1 MLPEA
6 FLELQRVPQQPV
18 HTECRGCRGLEE
30 PGALP
35 RAVRPNSGV
44 TSSRPERS
52 SLAASWPPA
61 MPAPAQAPN
70 WMLVQ
75 GMPYSK
81 LHKLNMSAL
90 QSVLSSMP
98 LLGYRVAPTHMLA
111 ALLNERAHLLLLVL
125 CQAIQ
130 CSVRCRIVDLPG
142 IAQQGS
148 NG

>member
-1 MLPEA
+1 M
-6 FLELQRVPQQPV
+6 
-18 HTECRGCRGLEE
+18 
-30 PGALP
+30 
-35 RAVRPNSGV
+35 

-52 SLAASWPPA
+52 SFAASWPPA

-81 LHKLNMSAL
+81 RRKPDVSVL
-90 QSVLSSMP
+90 QSVLSTTP
-98 LLGYRVAPTHMLA
+98 LLGYHIAPTHILA

-130 CSVRCRIVDLPG
+130 CGVRCRIVRLPG
-142 IAQQGS
+142 IAQ
-148 NG
+148 